1 VITPSAKFHFIAG
14 RKWASIAENR
24 EASMYKLYVG
34 DRAYS
39 SWSLRGYLLLE
50 AFGLPYTTRVAE
62 MQTEDFDAL
71 KREIA
76 PGRLVPTIMAD
87 DIGHPV
93 WESLAIA
100 ETLHERHPE
109 AGIWPEDPS
118 ARAAA
123 RSLAAEMHSGFSALR
138 NDCPMNLRRRY
149 RGFQPSDAVRA
160 EVARAEELWAW
171 ARARWSGEG
180 AFLFGRFTAA
190 DAFYAPLAT
199 RLATYRLEVS
209 ADALAYMEAIHAH
222 LAFRRWRA
230 MALATTKTLAHY
242 EFDLPSDAPFGP
254 APRPAKAVVGV
265 AATNAKC
272 PYSGKPVAADSLA
285 EIDGRVIGF
294 CNTFCRDKS
303 VPDADAWPKL
313 APLLG

>member
-1 VITPSAKFHFIAG
+1 
-14 RKWASIAENR
+14 
-24 EASMYKLYVG
+24 MYTLYIG

-39 SWSLRGYLLLE
+39 SWSLRGYLLMEML
-50 AFGLPYTTRVAE
+50 GQPYQTRIAE
-62 MQTEDFDAL
+62 MRTEDFEAL

-76 PGRLVPTIMAD
+76 PGRLVPTIIAG

-93 WESLAIA
+93 WDSLAIA
-100 ETLHERHPE
+100 ETLHERHPD

-149 RGFQPSDAVRA
+149 RGFRPSDAVRA
-160 EVARAEELWAW
+160 DAARAEELWSW
-171 ARARWSGEG
+171 ARARWGGEG
-180 AFLFGRFTAA
+180 EFLFGRFTAA

-209 ADALAYMEAIHAH
+209 ADAEAYVEAIHRH
-222 LAFRRWRA
+222 PAFRRWRA
-230 MALATTKTLAHY
+230 MALATPKTLAHY
-242 EFDLPSDAPFGP
+242 EFDLASDAPFGP
-254 APRPAKAVVGV
+254 APRPAKAVAGV
-265 AATNAKC
+265 PATNANC

-285 EIDGRVIGF
+285 EIDGRLIGF

-303 VPDADAWPKL
+303 VADADAWPKL